1 MVDFSAEQKAALDL
15 STHVVIKAV
24 AGSGKTTLLIERLER
39 ILEKNGFKPE
49 QIVAITFTE
58 EAVAQIKEGVRK
70 KIEERMAQSNGSR
83 NSWQQVYP
91 LISLAKITT
100 IHGFCA
106 SLLRDYPLEAGVDP
120 GFSVLSPGEQKLRLL
135 ECVRQS
141 LHDLS
146 HDFDPDLRTLLDYI
160 PRSSLGPIFV
170 QMIERRSF
178 LGQLTTG
185 TRSLQKPWFEPL
197 QRLYLKETAQIIL
210 RRRIWSQLEEL
221 LAQLPPQLIQAGDS
235 YARRSAAQR
244 QLFQRRPDL
253 SPVRFLEQFMK
264 TLSIQV
270 SPSRQWKDSPC
281 YEPLRGLWSSLRKD
295 LRRYSLS
302 FDSSESE
309 NRHFATALAKLASVY
324 RKVLRHYQEQKAKD
338 SVLDFEDL
346 LIVAERL
353 VARKKIR
360 DALIQRYR
368 YLLVDEFQDTNYLQW
383 EIIQRMIA
391 PGTNFLAVGDTK
403 QSIYRFRD
411 AEVTVFQELVR
422 WVISAGRLVEMR
434 ENFRSLSP
442 LIEFS
447 NRLFRTLFQP
457 GLDYEAEHQEMLPCR
472 IEEPIREGAACVET
486 FFYESSSGG
495 STPREAEV
503 IARRIRR
510 LVEEEGFGYS
520 EIAILLRTRTR
531 LKEYEE
537 SLRRA
542 KVPFHTVGGIGL
554 YERQEILDLV
564 NLVRFLADPSNDVA
578 LLGVLRSPFFNLS
591 DEDLFLLSLAPGTGY
606 WEKLQRAAKGDF
618 GDKLPVGWE
627 CRGWKFAVECLR
639 VWIGDAH
646 CESIAGSLR
655 RALAETGYLEIVAAS
670 ARPLQVTRNLTKFL
684 DLVRAFEKGRSRTIR
699 EFLRFMDALIKGEP
713 REAEAAT
720 YEELGE
726 VVKIYTIHGA
736 KGLQFPVVILPDLGA
751 PLLSGRKDLFYFQA
765 VRQGSS
771 ERTFLGLKIWNP
783 ESGYCELEHPVHKML
798 QRLDEYR
805 QVAEEKRLLYVA
817 TTRARDRLI
826 LIGQRTSH
834 LSYSRWL
841 CESGAEACCSVMQDE
856 SSGTAG
862 SGEEASKVEG
872 VSFRSPSPRPERLR
886 SPSKKLVWTPTELAL
901 FSRCPYKLLLSRIE
915 GLPEGPRLDWERKDE
930 KDLLV
935 GSLIHELLE
944 RPTPNSAS
952 IERCL
957 EIWKRRHEYLFSA
970 KELGRMQERVCGQLK
985 RVSVHPF
992 YERLSKAHEVAS
1004 EKSFH
1009 IRENGLLITGVIDK
1023 LFQEQDGRWVL
1034 VDFKT
1039 SEIPSEGIEAKIVE
1053 EGYDLQVEIYM
1064 WAVSRILS
1072 TQDVQGFLFFSH
1084 TGDLVPIECT
1094 PDLAKRCEALIASL
1108 PRRLDSSYFPKTKE
1122 IQYCNR
1128 CGFYKQGLCPGA
1140 AGISPAPKQKSL
1152 W

>member
-1 MVDFSAEQKAALDL
+1 MVDFSPEQKAALDL
-15 STHVVIKAV
+15 STHVAIKAV
-24 AGSGKTTLLIERLER
+24 AGSGKTTLLIERLVR

-58 EAVAQIKEGVRK
+58 EAAAQIREGVRK
-70 KIEERMAQSNGSR
+70 KIEEKMAQSNGSR
-83 NSWQQVYP
+83 NSWQEVYP
-91 LISLAKITT
+91 LMSLAKITT

-106 SLLRDYPLEAGVDP
+106 SLLRDNPLEAGVDP

-146 HDFDPDLRTLLDYI
+146 HGFDPDLSTLLEYI
-160 PRSSLGPIFV
+160 PRSSLGSLFV

-178 LGQLTTG
+178 LNPLATG
-185 TRSLQKPWFEPL
+185 TRSSQKLWFEPL
-197 QRLYLKETAQIIL
+197 QRLYRKETAQIVL
-210 RRRIWSQLEEL
+210 RRRIWSQLEEI
-221 LAQLPPQLIQAGDS
+221 LAQLSPQLIQGGDS
-235 YARRSAAQR
+235 YARRSAAQW
-244 QLFQRRPDL
+244 QLLQRRPDL

-270 SPSRQWKDSPC
+270 SPSRQWKDSPF
-281 YEPLRGLWSSLRKD
+281 YEPLRDLWLALRKD
-295 LRRYSLS
+295 LHRYSLS
-302 FDSSESE
+302 FDSTESE
-309 NRHFATALAKLASVY
+309 NRHFTTALAALDSVY
-324 RKVLRHYQEQKAKD
+324 SKVLRHYQEQKAED
-338 SVLDFEDL
+338 PVLDFEDL
-346 LIVAERL
+346 LIVAHRL

-383 EIIQRMIA
+383 EIMQRMIA

-411 AEVTVFQELVR
+411 AEVTVFQELVQ
-422 WVISAGRLVEMR
+422 WVTHAGRLVEMK

-442 LIEFS
+442 LIEFN

-457 GLDYEAEHQEMLPCR
+457 GLDYEADHQEMLPCR
-472 IEEPIREGAACVET
+472 
-486 FFYESSSGG
+486 
-495 STPREAEV
+495 
-503 IARRIRR
+503 
-510 LVEEEGFGYS
+510 VEEESFGYS

-542 KVPFHTVGGIGL
+542 GVPFHTVGGIGL
-554 YERQEILDLV
+554 YERQEVLDLV
-564 NLVRFLADPSNDVA
+564 NLLRFLADPDHDVA
-578 LLGVLRSPFFNLS
+578 LLGVLRSPLFNLS
-591 DEDLFLLSLAPGTGY
+591 DEDLFLLSHAPETGC
-606 WEKLQRAAKGDF
+606 WRKLQRAAKRGLGDR
-618 GDKLPVGWE
+618 LPAGWD
-627 CRGWKFAVECLR
+627 CRGWKFAADCLEG
-639 VWIGDAH
+639 WIADAH
-646 CESIAGSLR
+646 LETISGVLR

-670 ARPLQVTRNLTKFL
+670 ERSLQVTRNLTKFL

-699 EFLRFMDALIKGEP
+699 EFLRFMEALIKGEP

-720 YEELGE
+720 YEDLGE

-751 PLLSGRKDLFYFQA
+751 PLLSARKNLFYSQT
-765 VRQGSS
+765 VRQGTSV
-771 ERTFLGLKIWNP
+771 ETFLGLKIWNP
-783 ESGYCELEHPVHKML
+783 DAGYCELEHPVRRMI

-805 QVAEEKRLLYVA
+805 QIAEEKRLLYVA
-817 TTRARDRLI
+817 MTRARDRLI
-826 LIGQRTSH
+826 LIGQRANH

-841 CESGAEACCSVMQDE
+841 CESGIEDYSPIIQDE
-856 SSGTAG
+856 SAGTRGLGKGKPKAG
-862 SGEEASKVEG
+862 DAGL
-872 VSFRSPSPRPERLR
+872 RSLFPRPELPVSISEKR
-886 SPSKKLVWTPTELAL
+886 VWTPTELAL
-901 FSRCPYKLLLSRIE
+901 FSRCPYKFLLLRME
-915 GLPEGPRLDWERKDE
+915 AQPEGPRLDWERADE
-930 KDLLV
+930 KDVLI

-944 RPTPNSAS
+944 RSDPNGAS

-970 KELGRMQERVCGQLK
+970 KERDLMLEKVRGQLR
-985 RVSVHPF
+985 RVSAHPF
-992 YERLSKAHEVAS
+992 YERLSRAREVAS

-1009 IRENGLLITGVIDK
+1009 IREDGLLITGVIDK
-1023 LFQEQDGRWVL
+1023 LFQQQDGRWVL

-1039 SEIPSEGIEAKIVE
+1039 GEIPKAEIEAKIVE

-1072 TQDVQGFLFFSH
+1072 TQDVQGFLFFGH
-1084 TGDLVPIECT
+1084 TGDLVPIEFT

-1108 PRRLDSSYFPKTKE
+1108 PRRLDLSCFPKTKE
-1122 IQYCNR
+1122 IQYCYR

-1140 AGISPAPKQKSL
+1140 AGILLAPEQKSF